1 MRSLLTF
8 LFLMARGF
16 LLGGI
21 FFLAY
26 GAVTSSIYVALFDRH
41 NLWAGLAIFGFA
53 WHGAL
58 CGTIGGPAYELVT
71 WILTGDSRT
80 ALGGKRQASIG
91 ATVFA
96 ITSLTII
103 YRSTGLRQELSL
115 ALLLVTIIA
124 AAGGAM
130 YSWLLRLIVPGFRG
144 EQ

>member
-1 MRSLLTF
+1 MKSLLKF
-8 LFLMARGF
+8 LLVMARGF

-21 FFLAY
+21 FFLSY

-41 NLWAGLAIFGFA
+41 NLWAGLAIFAFA

-58 CGTIGGPAYELVT
+58 CGTIGGPVYELVT
-71 WILTGDSRT
+71 WILTGDSGT
-80 ALGGKRQASIG
+80 ALSGKRQASIG
-91 ATVFA
+91 AAVFA

-103 YRSTGLRQELSL
+103 YRSTGLRQEISL

-130 YSWLLRLIVPGFRG
+130 YSWLLRLIVPSFRG